1 METFLRDPISVM
13 SSQLLV
19 SAFSAIMVILCVL
32 LSVNLLKHDM
42 SHVDLGELVSE
53 FVAYQQ
59 LLF

>member
-1 METFLRDPISVM
+1 METFLRDPLSVM

-19 SAFSAIMVILCVL
+19 SAFSASIVILCVL
-32 LSVNLLKHDM
+32 LSVSLLKHDM
-42 SHVDLGELVSE
+42 SYLDLGELVSE